1 MLTYPTFLEVFCV
14 VVFSK
19 SHVESL
25 RPSKSETPLLLGP
38 ADKIF
43 FITKKTAVQKAHQV
57 AGVLPHFTA
66 QVLESQVL
74 NKIYCDSAFR
84 SNHNVK
90 LQQYVITYIG
100 V

>member
-1 MLTYPTFLEVFCV
+1 MLTYTTFLEVFRIIV
-14 VVFSK
+14 LSE

-43 FITKKTAVQKAHQV
+43 FITKKTAVQKAQQV

-66 QVLESQVL
+66 QLLESQVL
-74 NKIYCDSAFR
+74 NKMYCDSAFQ
-84 SNHNVK
+84 SNCDVK
-90 LQQYVITYIG
+90 LQQYVIT
-100 V
+100 